1 MNCRSCGSKS
11 IQSIFSFGEI
21 PLANRLLKCEQ
32 LSEVEPRYNLEIMLC
47 EGCGLVQLK
56 DIVDPGTLFNEYL
69 YFSSNAVTMLE
80 SARHLV
86 DKLVPS
92 LPKEAKIVEI
102 ASNDG
107 YLLQY
112 YQNNGFDVLGIEP
125 AKNIAEYANTK
136 GIPTRC
142 EFFTAALADTLSQ
155 EQHLQA
161 DIIHANNVMA
171 HVPNINDFVLGI
183 KKLLAPQGQAIIEV
197 PYLLNLINKIQF
209 DTIYHEHVY
218 YFSLSPLLSLFS
230 RHGLTI
236 FDVEEIPVH
245 GGSLRIYVSHE
256 GQHATSN
263 AVSDM
268 YKNECQLNMKQHSYY
283 REFAN
288 KISTLKTNLCTQL
301 DLLKKQKNRIAAY
314 GASAKGTT
322 LLNYFGIGKDI
333 IDFVVDLSP
342 VKHGYHTPGTHLKI
356 NPVEYLS
363 KEKIDY
369 TLLLTW
375 NFSEEILKQ
384 QEEYRANGGKF
395 IIPLPEVSVI

>member
-1 MNCRSCGSKS
+1 MNCRSCKNK
-11 IQSIFSFGEI
+11 ITKSIFSFGEI
-21 PLANRLLKCEQ
+21 PLANQLLKPEQ
-32 LSEVEPRYNLEIMLC
+32 LHEVEAKYNLEIMLC
-47 EGCGLVQLK
+47 EACGLVQLR
-56 DIVDPGTLFNEYL
+56 DIVDPGTLFSEYL
-69 YFSSNAVTMLE
+69 YFSSNAATMLD
-80 SARHLV
+80 SVSQLV
-86 DKLVPS
+86 DRITPDLSKT
-92 LPKEAKIVEI
+92 AKIVEI

-112 YQNNGFDVLGIEP
+112 YQKKGFEVLGIEP
-125 AKNIAEYANTK
+125 AKNIAEHANAK

-142 EFFTAALADTLSQ
+142 EFFTEAFAEVLEQ
-155 EQHLQA
+155 EHIKA

-171 HVPNINDFVLGI
+171 HIPDINDFASGI
-183 KKLLAPQGQAIIEV
+183 KKLLAPQGQVIIEV
-197 PYLLNLINKIQF
+197 PYLVNLIDKVQF

-218 YFSLSPLLSLFS
+218 YFSLSPLLSLFA

-236 FDVEEIPVH
+236 FDVEQIPVH
-245 GGSLRIYVSHE
+245 GGSLRIYVGHQD
-256 GQHATSN
+256 QHDVSK

-268 YKNECQLNMKQHSYY
+268 KQNEKQLKVSEFSYYQQFAKNISDLKITLCNQLN
-283 REFAN
+283 
-288 KISTLKTNLCTQL
+288 
-301 DLLKKQKNRIAAY
+301 LLKKQKNRIAAY

-322 LLNYFGIGKDI
+322 LLNYFGIGKDT

-342 VKHGYHTPGTHLKI
+342 FKHGYHTPGTHLKI

-384 QEEYRANGGKF
+384 QKEYRANGGKF
-395 IIPLPEVSVI
+395 IIPIPEMSVV